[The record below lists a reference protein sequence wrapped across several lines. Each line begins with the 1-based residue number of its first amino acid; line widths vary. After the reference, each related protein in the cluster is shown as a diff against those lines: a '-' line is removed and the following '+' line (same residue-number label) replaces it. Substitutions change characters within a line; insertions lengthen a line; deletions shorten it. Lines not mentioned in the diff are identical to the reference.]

1 MLGHQADRDDLNGI
15 GGLLKE
21 EWRFPRWIG
30 ASLDRMSS
38 VVSTDA
44 VNAANGKDFL
54 QTNNG
59 DCHLGDGKNRRPAD
73 FRFGVPGNGDGGST
87 TGKNISAIEFSHVCF
102 PLLLNC
108 AGIVIDSS
116 RAADDYTGT
125 GILLRPA
132 RLEQ

>member
-1 MLGHQADRDDLNGI
+1 
-15 GGLLKE
+15 
-21 EWRFPRWIG
+21 
-30 ASLDRMSS
+30 
-38 VVSTDA
+38 
-44 VNAANGKDFL
+44 
-54 QTNNG
+54 
-59 DCHLGDGKNRRPAD
+59 LGDGKNRRPAD